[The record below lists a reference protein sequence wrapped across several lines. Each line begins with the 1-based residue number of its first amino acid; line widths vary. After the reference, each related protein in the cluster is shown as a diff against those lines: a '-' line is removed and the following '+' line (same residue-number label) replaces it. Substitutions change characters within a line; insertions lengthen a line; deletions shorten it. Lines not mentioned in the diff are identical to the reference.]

1 MPRCNGLHEQQ
12 AFVHYAKKENKR
24 SSQQG
29 KREKIQIDGFWHCS
43 PNAKK
48 KKRKKKKKGINIT
61 RYKNKRSESA
71 TW

>member
-48 KKRKKKKKGINIT
+48 KEKKRKRELIKQDN
-61 RYKNKRSESA
+61 KNKRSESA

>member
-1 MPRCNGLHEQQ
+1 
-12 AFVHYAKKENKR
+12 VHYGKKNKNKR

-29 KREKIQIDGFWHCS
+29 KREKIQIDGFWHYS

-48 KKRKKKKKGINIT
+48 KKRELIKQDN
-61 RYKNKRSESA
+61 KNKTKKSESA

>member
-48 KKRKKKKKGINIT
+48 KKKKKEKGN
-61 RYKNKRSESA
+61 
-71 TW
+71 